1 MKFRIAGSI
10 FASGAA
16 LSLLLS
22 GAYGR
27 NHGSLEEHKHV
38 RGGDKSAKVRALT
51 PNRHLD
57 ATKVEGG
64 KFADQPR
71 IQRRLEKIRRKRQLA
86 GTFKRGVQA
95 LGGGADE
102 NPTIDLAECSSN
114 VLNDDQASRREGGH
128 WTAQLPPRQW
138 VGLRRRVCLPSLDR
152 FYQGRLL
159 CPLEDDEDESIIHP
173 PGGY

>member
-22 GAYGR
+22 GYMYGR
-27 NHGSLEEHKHV
+27 NHGSLEEHDHV

-51 PNRHLD
+51 TKRHLD

-86 GTFKRGVQA
+86 GPFKRGVQA
-95 LGGGADE
+95 LEGGTDE
-102 NPTIDLAECSSN
+102 NPTVDLAECSSN
-114 VLNDDQASRREGGH
+114 VLNDDQDLPDERGTLVCSASTPTIRRIA
-128 WTAQLPPRQW
+128 TKRMPAFPRPFLAGAAF
-138 VGLRRRVCLPSLDR
+138 VSP
-152 FYQGRLL
+152 
-159 CPLEDDEDESIIHP
+159 
-173 PGGY
+173 